1 MLLQQASWTAPDENE
16 LTMKDKF
23 KWSNLITAS
32 LRQKLERV
40 ETNQNKVKSETQAD
54 GLVMGSRLGWL
65 LSDKG

>member
-1 MLLQQASWTAPDENE
+1 MLLQKASWTAPDENE
-16 LTMKDKF
+16 LTMKDEF

>member
-16 LTMKDKF
+16 LTMKDEF

-65 LSDKG
+65 LCDKG

>member
-1 MLLQQASWTAPDENE
+1 
-16 LTMKDKF
+16 MKDEF

-40 ETNQNKVKSETQAD
+40 ETNQNKVKSESQAD

>member
-16 LTMKDKF
+16 LTMKDEF
-23 KWSNLITAS
+23 KWCNLITAS

>member
-1 MLLQQASWTAPDENE
+1 MLLQQASWTAPENE
-16 LTMKDKF
+16 LTMKDEF

>member
-1 MLLQQASWTAPDENE
+1 MEASWTAPDENE
-16 LTMKDKF
+16 LTMKDEF

>member
-1 MLLQQASWTAPDENE
+1 MLLQQASWTAADENE
-16 LTMKDKF
+16 LTMKDEF

-40 ETNQNKVKSETQAD
+40 ETNQNKVKSEAQAD

>member
-16 LTMKDKF
+16 LTMKDEF

>member
-1 MLLQQASWTAPDENE
+1 MLLQQASWTVPDENE
-16 LTMKDKF
+16 LTMKDEF

>member
-16 LTMKDKF
+16 LTMKDEF

-40 ETNQNKVKSETQAD
+40 ETNQNKIKSETQAD